1 MLFYDPMLLCLLIN
15 SIITWI
21 RRKYMED
28 MQQRSVP
35 SFRHK
40 NMENKR
46 RLNMKSGAL
55 SNY

>member
-1 MLFYDPMLLCLLIN
+1 
-15 SIITWI
+15 
-21 RRKYMED
+21 MED

-40 NMENKR
+40 NMANKR